1 MRYDFDFWLKWS
13 STFILVVTAVA
24 IITDTMDFLPEN
36 KILGFLG
43 AFGWMCAA
51 YRMKETSLWIVNLI
65 ISLIYIIGWIT
76 LWIN

>member
-13 STFILVVTAVA
+13 STFILIIAAITA
-24 IITDTMDFLPEN
+24 TMDFLPWN

-51 YRMKETSLWIVNLI
+51 YRMKETSLFIVNLI